1 MMGMVYKDFLV
12 QRKQLGY
19 YIAFFIMYTVL
30 AVMEIMPTAIMY
42 TMTVLIGMLVPMST
56 FAYDDLARWNKYAA
70 ATPAGRRGIVAGK
83 YVFSLLS
90 VLLAA
95 AFSAVL
101 VVAVL
106 MLKPELGAVDELL
119 IGLLICTLIPILID
133 AVILPVFIKFGSEK
147 SRLIS
152 ILIFVAVF
160 GSIMLIGQLT
170 GLLEGIVI
178 PEWFFLALPGLL
190 VLLTIGGYI
199 ISYFIARGIFEK
211 KEL

>member
-70 ATPAGRRGIVAGK
+70 ATPAGRRGVVAGK
-83 YVFSLLS
+83 YVFSLLA

-106 MLKPELGAVDELL
+106 MLKPELGAVDEML
-119 IGLLICTLIPILID
+119 IGLLICTLISILID

-147 SRLIS
+147 SRVIS
-152 ILIFVAVF
+152 IIIFVAIF
-160 GSIMLIGQLT
+160 GGILLLGQLAET
-170 GLLEGIVI
+170 LDGIVI

>member
-70 ATPAGRRGIVAGK
+70 ATPAGRRGVVAGK
-83 YVFSLLS
+83 YVFSLLA

-106 MLKPELGAVDELL
+106 MLKPELGALDEML
-119 IGLLICTLIPILID
+119 IGLLICTLISILID

-147 SRLIS
+147 SRVIS
-152 ILIFVAVF
+152 IIIFVAIF
-160 GSIMLIGQLT
+160 GGILLLGQLAET
-170 GLLEGIVI
+170 LDGIVI

>member
-1 MMGMVYKDFLV
+1 MRGMIYKDFLV

-19 YIAFFIMYTVL
+19 YGVFFLVYTLL
-30 AVMEIMPTAIMY
+30 AVTGVMPAAIMY

-70 ATPAGRRGIVAGK
+70 ATPAGRRGVVAGK
-83 YVFSLLS
+83 YVFSLLA

-106 MLKPELGAVDELL
+106 MLKPELGAVDEML
-119 IGLLICTLIPILID
+119 IGLLICTLISILID
-133 AVILPVFIKFGSEK
+133 AVILPVFIKFGAEK
-147 SRLIS
+147 SRVIS
-152 ILIFVAVF
+152 IIIFVAIF
-160 GSIMLIGQLT
+160 GGILLLGQLAET
-170 GLLEGIVI
+170 MDGIVI

>member
-42 TMTVLIGMLVPMST
+42 TMTVLIGMLVPIST
-56 FAYDDLARWNKYAA
+56 FAYDDLARWNKYAV
-70 ATPAGRRGIVAGK
+70 ATPAGRRGVVAGK
-83 YVFSLLS
+83 YVFTLLS

-106 MLKPELGAVDELL
+106 TLKPELGAVDEML

-160 GSIMLIGQLT
+160 GSIMLIGQLAET
-170 GLLEGIVI
+170 MDGIVI

>member
-70 ATPAGRRGIVAGK
+70 ATPAGRRGVVAGK
-83 YVFSLLS
+83 YVFSLLA

-106 MLKPELGAVDELL
+106 MLKPELGAVDEML
-119 IGLLICTLIPILID
+119 IGLLICTLISILID

-147 SRLIS
+147 SRVIS
-152 ILIFVAVF
+152 IIIFVAIF
-160 GSIMLIGQLT
+160 GGILLLGQLAET
-170 GLLEGIVI
+170 MDGIVI

>member
-70 ATPAGRRGIVAGK
+70 ATPAGRRGVVAGK
-83 YVFSLLS
+83 YVFSLLA

-106 MLKPELGAVDELL
+106 MLKPELGAVDEML
-119 IGLLICTLIPILID
+119 IGLLICTLISILID

-147 SRLIS
+147 SRVIS
-152 ILIFVAVF
+152 IIIFVAIF
-160 GSIMLIGQLT
+160 GGILLLGQLAET
-170 GLLEGIVI
+170 MDGIVI
-178 PEWFFLALPGLL
+178 PAWFILALPGLL

>member
-70 ATPAGRRGIVAGK
+70 ATPAGRRGVVAGK
-83 YVFSLLS
+83 YVFSLLA

-106 MLKPELGAVDELL
+106 MLKPELGAVDEML
-119 IGLLICTLIPILID
+119 IGLLTCTLISILID

-147 SRLIS
+147 SRVIS
-152 ILIFVAVF
+152 IIIFVAIF
-160 GSIMLIGQLT
+160 GGILLLGQLAET
-170 GLLEGIVI
+170 MDGIVI
-178 PEWFFLALPGLL
+178 PAWFFLALPGLL

>member
-1 MMGMVYKDFLV
+1 MRGMIYKDFLV

-19 YIAFFIMYTVL
+19 YGVFFLVYTLL
-30 AVMEIMPTAIMY
+30 AVTDVMPPAIMY
-42 TMTVLIGMLVPMST
+42 TMTVLIGMMAPMAS
-56 FAYDDLARWNKYAA
+56 FSYDDLARWNKYAV
-70 ATPAGRRGIVAGK
+70 ATPAGRRGVVAGK
-83 YVFSLLS
+83 YVFTLLS

-106 MLKPELGAVDELL
+106 TLKPELGALDEML
-119 IGLLICTLIPILID
+119 IGLLICTLLPILID

-160 GSIMLIGQLT
+160 GSIMLIGQLAET
-170 GLLEGIVI
+170 MDGIVI
-178 PEWFFLALPGLL
+178 PEWFFLALPGLM

>member
-42 TMTVLIGMLVPMST
+42 TMTILIGMLVPMST

-70 ATPAGRRGIVAGK
+70 ATPAGRRGVVAGK

-106 MLKPELGAVDELL
+106 MLKPELGAVDEML

-160 GSIMLIGQLT
+160 GSIMLIGQLAET
-170 GLLEGIVI
+170 MDGIVI
-178 PEWFFLALPGLL
+178 PAWFFLALPGLL
-190 VLLTIGGYI
+190 VLLAIGGYV
-199 ISYFIARGIFEK
+199 ISYFIACGIFEK

>member
-1 MMGMVYKDFLV
+1 MRGMIYKDFLV

-19 YIAFFIMYTVL
+19 YGVFFLVYTLL
-30 AVMEIMPTAIMY
+30 AVTGVMRAAIMY
-42 TMTVLIGMLVPMST
+42 TMTVLIGMMLPMST

-83 YVFSLLS
+83 YVFSLLAI
-90 VLLAA
+90 LAA
-95 AFSAVL
+95 AAVSALLLTTVVVL
-101 VVAVL
+101 E
-106 MLKPELGAVDELL
+106 PELGPLDEGL
-119 IGLLICTLIPILID
+119 IGLLVCALI
-133 AVILPVFIKFGSEK
+133 AVIINAVMLPVLVKFGAEK

-152 ILIFVAVF
+152 IIIFVAIF
-160 GSIMLIGQLT
+160 GGILLLGQLAES
-170 GLLEGIVI
+170 LEGIVI

-190 VLLTIGGYI
+190 VLVAVGGYI

>member
-1 MMGMVYKDFLV
+1 MMGMIYKDFLV

-42 TMTVLIGMLVPMST
+42 TMTILIGMLVPMST

-70 ATPAGRRGIVAGK
+70 ATPAGRRGVVAGK

-106 MLKPELGAVDELL
+106 MLKPELGAVDEML

-160 GSIMLIGQLT
+160 GSIMLIGQLAET
-170 GLLEGIVI
+170 MDGIVI
-178 PEWFFLALPGLL
+178 PAWFFLALPGLL
-190 VLLTIGGYI
+190 VLLAIGGYV
-199 ISYFIARGIFEK
+199 ISYFIACGIFEK

>member
-19 YIAFFIMYTVL
+19 YIAFFIIYTVL

-106 MLKPELGAVDELL
+106 MLKPELGAVDEML

>member
-30 AVMEIMPTAIMY
+30 AVMEIMPAAIMY

-95 AFSAVL
+95 GFSAVL

-106 MLKPELGAVDELL
+106 MLKPELGALDEML

-160 GSIMLIGQLT
+160 GSIMLIGQLAGMT
-170 GLLEGIVI
+170 EGVVI
-178 PEWFFLALPGLL
+178 PEWFILALPGLL
-190 VLLTIGGYI
+190 VLVTIGGYV

>member
-70 ATPAGRRGIVAGK
+70 ATPAGRRGVVAGK
-83 YVFSLLS
+83 YVFSLLA

-106 MLKPELGAVDELL
+106 MLKPELGALDEML
-119 IGLLICTLIPILID
+119 IGLLICTLISILID

-147 SRLIS
+147 SRVIS
-152 ILIFVAVF
+152 IIIFVAIF
-160 GSIMLIGQLT
+160 GGILLLGQLAET
-170 GLLEGIVI
+170 MDGIVI
-178 PEWFFLALPGLL
+178 PAWFFLALPGLL

>member
-1 MMGMVYKDFLV
+1 MMGMIYKDFLV

-19 YIAFFIMYTVL
+19 FAVFFLVYTLL
-30 AVMEIMPTAIMY
+30 AVADVMPLAIMY
-42 TMTVLIGMLVPMST
+42 TMTVLIGMMLPMST

-83 YVFSLLS
+83 YVFSLLAI
-90 VLLAA
+90 LAA
-95 AFSAVL
+95 AAVSAL
-101 VVAVL
+101 LLTAVVV
-106 MLKPELGAVDELL
+106 LKPELGPLDEGL
-119 IGLLICTLIPILID
+119 IGLLICVLI
-133 AVILPVFIKFGSEK
+133 AVIINAVMLPVLVKFGAEK

-152 ILIFVAVF
+152 IIIFVAIF
-160 GSIMLIGQLT
+160 GSIMLLGQLVET
-170 GLLEGIVI
+170 LDGIVI

-190 VLLTIGGYI
+190 VLLAIGGYI